1 MTIYEL
7 VKKYNISK
15 VVFVSYF
22 ACFAIIIYFLCCAIF
37 GQKGLFAYFALN
49 EKIAKQDLVKQEMQN
64 KMQVKKNMVEG
75 MNVES
80 LDLDLLDEEARRAL
94 GYSHKNEV
102 VIYQNSKQDLPN
114 NSKVKSEKK

>member
-1 MTIYEL
+1 MTIYDF
-7 VKKYNISK
+7 VKKHNISK

-22 ACFAIIIYFLCCAIF
+22 AFFAIIIYFLFCCFF
-37 GQKGLFAYFALN
+37 GQKGLFAYFSLQQ
-49 EKIAKQDLVKQEMQN
+49 KIANQDLVKQELAN

-94 GYSHKNEV
+94 GYSNKNEV
-102 VIYQNSKQDLPN
+102 VIYQNQN
-114 NSKVKSEKK
+114 SEKK

>member
-1 MTIYEL
+1 MKIYDF
-7 VKKYNISK
+7 VKKHNISK

-22 ACFAIIIYFLCCAIF
+22 AFFAIIIYFLSCFFF
-37 GQKGLFAYFALN
+37 GQKGIFAYFSLQQ
-49 EKIAKQDLVKQEMQN
+49 KIANHDLVKQELSN

-94 GYSHKNEV
+94 GYSNKNEV
-102 VIYQNSKQDLPN
+102 VVYQNS
-114 NSKVKSEKK
+114 EKK

>member
-7 VKKYNISK
+7 VKKYNVSK
-15 VVFVSYF
+15 TVFVSYF
-22 ACFAIIIYFLCCAIF
+22 ACFAVIIYFICCAIF
-37 GQKGLFAYFALN
+37 GQKGLFSYFSLN
-49 EKIAKQDLVKQEMQN
+49 NKIFKQDLVKQDLQN

-102 VIYQNSKQDLPN
+102 VIYQNSKQDLSN
-114 NSKVKSEKK
+114 NPQLKPETK